1 MSREPLHGWP
11 RRLLHLAAIL
21 AGWVLFVW
29 WWYEVAVQHWNKTLI
44 ALIILVT
51 LIAAPAITGA
61 WIVHNL
67 NLYRRKGPRLGAPVV
82 RIGYSR
88 DWNGREVE
96 ADWGRLRE
104 ASVVVVTIEG
114 ERKRYVADRPG
125 PTATRP

>member
-1 MSREPLHGWP
+1 MAREALNGWS
-11 RRLLHLAAIL
+11 RRLLHFVVVA
-21 AGWVLFVW
+21 AGWVLFVC

-104 ASVVVVTIEG
+104 TSVVVVTVEG
-114 ERKRYVADRPG
+114 ERKRYTAAAPG
-125 PTATRP
+125 PAATGR